1 MRLHLIWLLTIS
13 NVASAELY
21 KCTDTSGAVTYQ
33 AMPCIEMS
41 EEILTVQPSP
51 EIRSNNEKKNVQVV
65 NPSKPQVEGTRSS
78 TNSPLAKAYR
88 RFINSLSG
96 CRRSRVLKQVSE
108 ATRAEMALLSLVNF
122 EIQCRALKSFARTDF
137 ANAFEKYEVDTAK
150 LVWEEQEERRDGNA
164 TFRSSSTVTVNFVK
178 ENGVWVFGE

>member
-1 MRLHLIWLLTIS
+1 
-13 NVASAELY
+13 
-21 KCTDTSGAVTYQ
+21 
-33 AMPCIEMS
+33 
-41 EEILTVQPSP
+41 
-51 EIRSNNEKKNVQVV
+51 
-65 NPSKPQVEGTRSS
+65 
-78 TNSPLAKAYR
+78 
-88 RFINSLSG
+88 
-96 CRRSRVLKQVSE
+96 
-108 ATRAEMALLSLVNF
+108 MALLSLVNF